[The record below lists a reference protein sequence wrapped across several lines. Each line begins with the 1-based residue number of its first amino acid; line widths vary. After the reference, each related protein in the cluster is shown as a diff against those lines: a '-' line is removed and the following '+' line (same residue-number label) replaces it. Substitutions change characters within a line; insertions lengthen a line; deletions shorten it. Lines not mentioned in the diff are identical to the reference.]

1 MINQQNEVNLVLTQ
15 RELSVTKKTKSSLS
29 IWELKCAE
37 IKKKDAFAPSEY
49 RQTHLGGVGDSK
61 IPHFSSNLA
70 IHSPNLQKIPR

>member
-37 IKKKDAFAPSEY
+37 IKKKDAFAPS
-49 RQTHLGGVGDSK
+49 
-61 IPHFSSNLA
+61 
-70 IHSPNLQKIPR
+70 